1 MTLRNSFAGLPAFL
15 FGDGGLHNQLV
26 CDVRT
31 FVRAVDGDGRTLL
44 APMVAWSPGPPAIG
58 DTGDNS
64 PGHMM
69 GTTWLLQVC
78 PDGSWVLYREDR
90 GRLEVVPFDDPP
102 DPVTATARHV
112 SLCFDQSAR
121 VVLAWEDQGIIKVRR
136 WDPSQNEYIE
146 NVSFAGV
153 DPVVV
158 FDAQWAY
165 QIPGSDVLLFYLSS
179 DRERVMARVQ
189 RDVYAVEYEIWNTG
203 GFVPGPPDPRTDDQ
217 TATATT
223 GSAYPAWSSAITIND
238 DGLLTHVR
246 ADAYVGGTHSLTIN
260 GGAAITASGGPGV
273 VEFEL
278 PTPLLVAASDVLTVR
293 VASPSSA
300 RVRYAS
306 GSRSG
311 SLWSASSVTFE
322 GFGPFAGAPALG
334 LTIDVAEPI
343 PVPGQPVILDRVIAL
358 PYKYQVLVSDASGQP
373 LPDMLISALYP
384 LQSRVGVVGDGV
396 IADGTYTKMAEGYMH
411 AFTVVGDGAIVGGEY
426 ATPLTDYAHVL
437 PLVGDGI
444 ITSGQYRS
452 VVTRVDQDIRVV
464 GDGVI
469 ASGEYKLIGIPIAHD
484 VNVVG
489 DGEIIGGTYETP

>member
-31 FVRAVDGDGRTLL
+31 YLRAVDGDGRELL
-44 APMVAWSPGPPAIG
+44 APMLAWSPGPPAIG

-136 WDPSQNEYIE
+136 WDAGSNQYIE

-165 QIPGSDVLLFYLSS
+165 RVPDSDVLLFYLSS

-189 RDVYAVEYEIWNTG
+189 RDVYAVEHEIWDYET
-203 GFVPGPPDPRTDDQ
+203 
-217 TATATT
+217 
-223 GSAYPAWSSAITIND
+223 
-238 DGLLTHVR
+238 
-246 ADAYVGGTHSLTIN
+246 
-260 GGAAITASGGPGV
+260 
-273 VEFEL
+273 
-278 PTPLLVAASDVLTVR
+278 
-293 VASPSSA
+293 
-300 RVRYAS
+300 
-306 GSRSG
+306 
-311 SLWSASSVTFE
+311 
-322 GFGPFAGAPALG
+322 
-334 LTIDVAEPI
+334 
-343 PVPGQPVILDRVIAL
+343 PVILDRVIAL
-358 PYKYQVLVSDASGQP
+358 PYKYQVLVSDSLGSP
-373 LPDMLISALYP
+373 LPEMLVSDLYP
-384 LQSRVGVVGDGV
+384 IVLFETLGVSAAGPSAGDYVQVV
-396 IADGTYTKMAEGYMH
+396 ILSELAEALAVTATGPSGGAYADPIIEHELLEALTVTATGPGGGAYADPIINHQLAEALDVDATGPSGGDYTLVVITHTLAGEGINV
-411 AFTVVGDGAIVGGEY
+411 A
-426 ATPLTDYAHVL
+426 ATGP
-437 PLVGDGI
+437 
-444 ITSGQYRS
+444 S
-452 VVTRVDQDIRVV
+452 
-464 GDGVI
+464 
-469 ASGEYKLIGIPIAHD
+469 
-484 VNVVG
+484 
-489 DGEIIGGTYETP
+489 GGTYA